1 MIQMTEHETLETLA
15 IQSIDQQEAMIGL
28 LGELHHQLLTQCTD
42 SIEKFNAKF
51 TDLQIKTQQTDLYLV
66 EELSHLDINEKI
78 RQLIARRRD
87 LQKQIVQLLNGS
99 LPKARN
105 IKSLLASEMQSLK
118 AGRRAMNGYKNGSER
133 QGTIINR
140 VR

>member
-1 MIQMTEHETLETLA
+1 MMQVAEHENLETLA
-15 IQSIDQQEAMIGL
+15 VESINQQEAMIGL

-51 TDLQIKTQQTDLYLV
+51 TDLQIKTQRTDLHLV
-66 EELSHLDINEKI
+66 EELRHLDITENTQ
-78 RQLIARRRD
+78 RLIARRKD
-87 LQKQIVQLLNGS
+87 LQKQIVQLLNDS

-105 IKSLLASEMQSLK
+105 IKSLLASEMQSLR
-118 AGRRAMNGYKNGSER
+118 AGRRAMNGYKNGSAR